1 MPPLLPDELL
11 PPPLDT
17 PKVKVPFVMLL
28 EHGLLAAGT
37 SLQLDRTEHVAIVQE
52 DGTLVCNDL
61 RGSIHRVAAQC
72 LGKPSCNGWEH
83 WYYRDARTGEYRV
96 LDTLREPI
104 RRILEGMPLETPDA
118 ARVKAKRS

>member
-1 MPPLLPDELL
+1 
-11 PPPLDT
+11 
-17 PKVKVPFVMLL
+17 MLL

-37 SLQLDRTEHVAIVQE
+37 ALQLDRTEHVAIVQE

-83 WYYRDARTGEYRV
+83 WYYRDARTGEFRV

-104 RRILEGMPLETPDA
+104 RQILEKTLAEAPSGSRM
-118 ARVKAKRS
+118 KAKRS